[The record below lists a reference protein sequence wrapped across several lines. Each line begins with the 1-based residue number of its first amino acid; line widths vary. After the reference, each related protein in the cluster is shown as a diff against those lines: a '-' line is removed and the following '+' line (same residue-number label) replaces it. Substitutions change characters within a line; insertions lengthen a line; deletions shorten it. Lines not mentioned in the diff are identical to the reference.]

1 MSLNDSNEKSHADA
15 TTVVAVGKR
24 KRLEGELEPV
34 STHSMCQAC
43 QVVDIEPS

>member
-1 MSLNDSNEKSHADA
+1 MQIV

-34 STHSMCQAC
+34 STHSMCQ
-43 QVVDIEPS
+43 VKWLI